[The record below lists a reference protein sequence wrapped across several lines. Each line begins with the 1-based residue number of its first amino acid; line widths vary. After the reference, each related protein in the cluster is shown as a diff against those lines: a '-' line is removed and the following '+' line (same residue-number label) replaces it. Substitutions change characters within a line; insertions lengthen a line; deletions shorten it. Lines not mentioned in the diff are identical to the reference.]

1 MLNGQELK
9 GRGRIDESDLSQK
22 GGREGERVG
31 VGGILFEEG
40 EERSETATKSV

>member
-1 MLNGQELK
+1 MG
-9 GRGRIDESDLSQK
+9 GSTSQIYLRK
-22 GGREGERVG
+22 EGGRVG